1 MGAKKG
7 IQRRGLSCSA
17 NRADRISAAGVNL
30 IMPGSKKDV
39 RRILKALQQG
49 RLSREQLV
57 RNASGVIRLIR
68 ETEEASVPKPDDI
81 G

>member
-1 MGAKKG
+1 MTDWTIAGTGEKGAAWPEA
-7 IQRRGLSCSA
+7 Q
-17 NRADRISAAGVNL
+17 ADRISAAGVNL
-30 IMPGSKKDV
+30 MMPGSKKDV

-68 ETEEASVPKPDDI
+68 ETEEASVLNL
-81 G
+81 